1 MPWMGS
7 ADSVPI
13 HGVVE
18 DKMEIRVARVADALR
33 LLEIYAPYVRETAV
47 TFECE
52 VPTAEEFKR
61 RIASVLE
68 AYPYLVAVED
78 GRIVGY
84 AYASSF
90 HDRAA
95 YMWSAE
101 VSIYVDRAYHRMGI
115 GRKLYQR
122 LEELLKRQCVTN
134 LNACIAY
141 PNPSSIAFHEKEGYR
156 LVGHFTQCG
165 YKQGRWWDIVWMEKM
180 IGCHTVP
187 PKPWRPF
194 QKV

>member
-1 MPWMGS
+1 M
-7 ADSVPI
+7 
-13 HGVVE
+13 
-18 DKMEIRVARVADALR
+18 KIRVACAADAPR
-33 LLEIYAPYVRETAV
+33 LLEIYAPYVRETAI

-52 VPTAEEFKR
+52 TPTAEEFEG
-61 RIASVLE
+61 RIASTLK
-68 AYPYLVAVED
+68 AYPYLVAEEEE
-78 GRIVGY
+78 RIVGY
-84 AYASSF
+84 AYASPF

-95 YMWSAE
+95 YRWSAE

-115 GRKLYQR
+115 GRKLYQS
-122 LEELLKRQCVTN
+122 LEELLKRQGVTN

-180 IGCHTVP
+180 IGPHTIP
-187 PKPWRPF
+187 PRPWRPF
-194 QKV
+194 RET

>member
-1 MPWMGS
+1 MGLCYQES
-7 ADSVPI
+7 
-13 HGVVE
+13 
-18 DKMEIRVARVADALR
+18 
-33 LLEIYAPYVRETAV
+33 LEHFLTV
-47 TFECE
+47 
-52 VPTAEEFKR
+52 FKK
-61 RIASVLE
+61 SGE
-68 AYPYLVAVED
+68 MSE
-78 GRIVGY
+78 
-84 AYASSF
+84 YASEFIPGSYSRRSF
-90 HDRAA
+90 NYGPHA
-95 YMWSAE
+95 
-101 VSIYVDRAYHRMGI
+101 IYVDRAYHRMGI

>member
-1 MPWMGS
+1 MRKG
-7 ADSVPI
+7 
-13 HGVVE
+13 
-18 DKMEIRVARVADALR
+18 
-33 LLEIYAPYVRETAV
+33 ETAV

-101 VSIYVDRAYHRMGI
+101 VSIYVDSGI
-115 GRKLYQR
+115 
-122 LEELLKRQCVTN
+122 
-134 LNACIAY
+134 
-141 PNPSSIAFHEKEGYR
+141 S
-156 LVGHFTQCG
+156 
-165 YKQGRWWDIVWMEKM
+165 
-180 IGCHTVP
+180 
-187 PKPWRPF
+187 
-194 QKV
+194 

>member
-1 MPWMGS
+1 MGS

-78 GRIVGY
+78 GRRSLDLCG
-84 AYASSF
+84 S
-90 HDRAA
+90 
-95 YMWSAE
+95 
-101 VSIYVDRAYHRMGI
+101 GI
-115 GRKLYQR
+115 
-122 LEELLKRQCVTN
+122 
-134 LNACIAY
+134 
-141 PNPSSIAFHEKEGYR
+141 S
-156 LVGHFTQCG
+156 
-165 YKQGRWWDIVWMEKM
+165 
-180 IGCHTVP
+180 
-187 PKPWRPF
+187 
-194 QKV
+194 